1 MTILEV
7 NGLKKI
13 YSTRFGGNKVEALKN
28 VNFSVEQGEYV
39 AIMGESGSGKTTLL
53 NILAA
58 LDKPTEGNVILVGMV
73 MMFYIISYLH
83 YSDTIASM
91 NGGQIMRSTLNLGS
105 IVVGI
110 FSCIFLFYT
119 NSFLIRRRKK
129 EFGLYHILGMGKL
142 NIARILF
149 WETLLTAVISLVL
162 GIGFG
167 ILFSKLAELAM
178 ARLTHAQIIYS
189 MHISPDSILF
199 TLTVFGCIFILL
211 FFNTLRQVHFSNAIT
226 LVQSESVGE
235 KPPKGNILLGLLGM
249 ICLAAA
255 YYLAV
260 TVADPVSALGMFF
273 IAVILVIVGTYLIMI
288 ASSVLFCRLLQKNK
302 RYYYKA
308 NHFVSISS
316 MAYRMKRN
324 GAGLASICIL
334 ATMVLVMLSTTVSL
348 YFGMDDV
355 LSNRYPY
362 QFNTTASYNSFD
374 TMSDENTAS
383 IRKLASDAMDK
394 YECTPSNV
402 SDYRSACFYGYLID
416 NDFVCDTPFD
426 SHSETA
432 NYLEGK
438 MFYFVP
444 LSDYNKMMGTNETLA
459 SDEALLFST
468 RDSAYNESTISFE
481 HGMTYTIKKQID
493 KFRPDGNSMA
503 NISTIFVLIVPDIH
517 AAVDA
522 IAALPGNEKSVYFY
536 WHYNFD
542 TNLNRDDQILLAN
555 DLSSTISDFFTQS
568 YKQNT
573 GIMRCQFE
581 SRAANYEEFLADFG
595 SLFYLAIVLSIVFLI
610 AAVLII
616 YYKQISE
623 GYEDQ
628 ARFDIMQKV
637 GMTKRE
643 IKKSIN
649 SQLLTVFFLPLV
661 GAGIHLI
668 FAFPMIR
675 KILLLFNLTNL
686 HLYTIVTLISF
697 GAFALFYT
705 IVYRI
710 TSNAYYHIVSGA
722 SNSR

>member
-1 MTILEV
+1 MKTGFYPKLAFDGI
-7 NGLKKI
+7 
-13 YSTRFGGNKVEALKN
+13 RKN
-28 VNFSVEQGEYV
+28 RRMYV
-39 AIMGESGSGKTTLL
+39 PFICTC
-53 NILAA
+53 I
-58 LDKPTEGNVILVGMV
+58 GMV

-199 TLTVFGCIFILL
+199 TLTIFGCIFILL

-226 LVQSESVGE
+226 LVKSESVGE

-273 IAVILVIVGTYLIMI
+273 IAVILVIIGTYLIMI
-288 ASSVLFCRLLQKNK
+288 AGSVLFCRLLQKNK

-362 QFNTTASYNSFD
+362 QFNTTVSYNSFD

-383 IRKLASDAMDK
+383 ILK
-394 YECTPSNV
+394 
-402 SDYRSACFYGYLID
+402 
-416 NDFVCDTPFD
+416 
-426 SHSETA
+426 
-432 NYLEGK
+432 
-438 MFYFVP
+438 
-444 LSDYNKMMGTNETLA
+444 LA

-468 RDSAYNESTISFE
+468 RYSDYNESTISFE

-503 NISTIFVLIVPDIH
+503 NISTTFVLIVPDIH

-573 GIMRCQFE
+573 GIKSCQFE

>member
-1 MTILEV
+1 MKTGFYPKLAFDGI
-7 NGLKKI
+7 
-13 YSTRFGGNKVEALKN
+13 RKN
-28 VNFSVEQGEYV
+28 RRMYV
-39 AIMGESGSGKTTLL
+39 PFICTC
-53 NILAA
+53 I
-58 LDKPTEGNVILVGMV
+58 GMV

-226 LVQSESVGE
+226 LVKSESVGE

-348 YFGMDDV
+348 YF
-355 LSNRYPY
+355 
-362 QFNTTASYNSFD
+362 
-374 TMSDENTAS
+374 
-383 IRKLASDAMDK
+383 
-394 YECTPSNV
+394 
-402 SDYRSACFYGYLID
+402 
-416 NDFVCDTPFD
+416 
-426 SHSETA
+426 
-432 NYLEGK
+432 
-438 MFYFVP
+438 
-444 LSDYNKMMGTNETLA
+444 
-459 SDEALLFST
+459 
-468 RDSAYNESTISFE
+468 
-481 HGMTYTIKKQID
+481 
-493 KFRPDGNSMA
+493 
-503 NISTIFVLIVPDIH
+503 
-517 AAVDA
+517 
-522 IAALPGNEKSVYFY
+522 GNEKSVYFY

>member
-1 MTILEV
+1 MKTGFYPKLAFDGI
-7 NGLKKI
+7 
-13 YSTRFGGNKVEALKN
+13 RKN
-28 VNFSVEQGEYV
+28 RRMYV
-39 AIMGESGSGKTTLL
+39 PFICTC
-53 NILAA
+53 I
-58 LDKPTEGNVILVGMV
+58 GMV

-83 YSDTIASM
+83 YSDSVAAM
-91 NGGQIMRSTLNLGS
+91 RGGAIVQTMLNLGT
-105 IVVGI
+105 ITVGI

-129 EFGLYHILGMGKL
+129 EFGLYHILGMGKR

-149 WETLLTAVISLVL
+149 WETMLTALISLVI

-167 ILFSKLAELAM
+167 ILFSKLAELGM
-178 ARLTHAQIIYS
+178 LRLMHAQATYS
-189 MHISPDSILF
+189 MQISPDSILF
-199 TLTVFGCIFILL
+199 TITVFGCIFILL
-211 FFNTLRQVHFSNAIT
+211 FFNALRQIHFSGAIS
-226 LVQSESVGE
+226 LIRSENVGE
-235 KPPKGNILLGLLGM
+235 KPPKGNWILGILGLG
-249 ICLAAA
+249 CLVVA

-273 IAVILVIVGTYLIMI
+273 IAVILVIFGTYLIMI
-288 ASSVLFCRLLQKNK
+288 AGSVLFCRLLQKNK
-302 RYYYKA
+302 HYYYKA

-316 MAYRMKRN
+316 MVYRMKRN

-362 QFNTTASYNSFD
+362 QFNTTVSYNSFD

-383 IRKLASDAMDK
+383 ILKLASDAMDK
-394 YECTPSNV
+394 YECTQSNV

-416 NDFVCDTPFD
+416 NDFVCDAKFD
-426 SHSETA
+426 SHSETT
-432 NYLEGK
+432 NYLEGT

-468 RDSAYNESTISFE
+468 RYSDYYNESTISFE

-503 NISTIFVLIVPDIH
+503 NISTTFVLIVPDIH

-573 GIMRCQFE
+573 GIKSCQFE
-581 SRAANYEEFLADFG
+581 SRAANYEDFFADFG
-595 SLFYLAIVLSIVFLI
+595 GLFYLAIVLSIVFLL

>member
-1 MTILEV
+1 ML
-7 NGLKKI
+7 
-13 YSTRFGGNKVEALKN
+13 
-28 VNFSVEQGEYV
+28 
-39 AIMGESGSGKTTLL
+39 
-53 NILAA
+53 
-58 LDKPTEGNVILVGMV
+58 
-73 MMFYIISYLH
+73 
-83 YSDTIASM
+83 
-91 NGGQIMRSTLNLGS
+91 
-105 IVVGI
+105 
-110 FSCIFLFYT
+110 
-119 NSFLIRRRKK
+119 
-129 EFGLYHILGMGKL
+129 
-142 NIARILF
+142 
-149 WETLLTAVISLVL
+149 
-162 GIGFG
+162 
-167 ILFSKLAELAM
+167 
-178 ARLTHAQIIYS
+178 RLMHAQATYS
-189 MHISPDSILF
+189 MQISPDSILF
-199 TLTVFGCIFILL
+199 TITVFGCIFILL
-211 FFNTLRQVHFSNAIT
+211 FFNALRQIHFSGAIS
-226 LVQSESVGE
+226 LIRSENVGE
-235 KPPKGNILLGLLGM
+235 KPPKGNWILGILGLG
-249 ICLAAA
+249 CLVVA

-273 IAVILVIVGTYLIMI
+273 IAVILVIFGTYLIMI
-288 ASSVLFCRLLQKNK
+288 AGSVLFCRLLQKNK
-302 RYYYKA
+302 HYYYKA

-316 MAYRMKRN
+316 MVYRMKRN

-362 QFNTTASYNSFD
+362 QFNTTVSYNSFD

-383 IRKLASDAMDK
+383 ILKLASDAMDK
-394 YECTPSNV
+394 YECTQSNV

-416 NDFVCDTPFD
+416 NDFVCDAKFD
-426 SHSETA
+426 SHSETT
-432 NYLEGK
+432 NYLEGT

-468 RDSAYNESTISFE
+468 RYSDYNENTISFE

-503 NISTIFVLIVPDIH
+503 NISTTFVLIVPDIH

-573 GIMRCQFE
+573 GIKSCQFE
-581 SRAANYEEFLADFG
+581 SRAANYEDFFADFG
-595 SLFYLAIVLSIVFLI
+595 GLFYLAIVLSIVFLL

>member
-1 MTILEV
+1 M
-7 NGLKKI
+7 
-13 YSTRFGGNKVEALKN
+13 
-28 VNFSVEQGEYV
+28 
-39 AIMGESGSGKTTLL
+39 
-53 NILAA
+53 
-58 LDKPTEGNVILVGMV
+58 
-73 MMFYIISYLH
+73 
-83 YSDTIASM
+83 
-91 NGGQIMRSTLNLGS
+91 
-105 IVVGI
+105 
-110 FSCIFLFYT
+110 
-119 NSFLIRRRKK
+119 IRRRKK
-129 EFGLYHILGMGKL
+129 EFGLYHILGMGKR

-149 WETLLTAVISLVL
+149 WETMLTALISLVI

-167 ILFSKLAELAM
+167 ILFSKLAELGM
-178 ARLTHAQIIYS
+178 LRLMHAQATYS
-189 MHISPDSILF
+189 MQISPDSILF
-199 TLTVFGCIFILL
+199 TITVFGCIFILL
-211 FFNTLRQVHFSNAIT
+211 FFNALRQIHFSGAIS
-226 LVQSESVGE
+226 LIRSENVGE
-235 KPPKGNILLGLLGM
+235 KPPKGNWILGILGLG
-249 ICLAAA
+249 CLVVA

-273 IAVILVIVGTYLIMI
+273 IAVILVIFGTYLIMI
-288 ASSVLFCRLLQKNK
+288 AGSVLFCRLLQKNK
-302 RYYYKA
+302 HYYYKA

-316 MAYRMKRN
+316 MVYRMKRN

-362 QFNTTASYNSFD
+362 QFNTTVSYNSFD

-383 IRKLASDAMDK
+383 ILKLASDAMDK
-394 YECTPSNV
+394 YECTQSNV

-416 NDFVCDTPFD
+416 NDFVCDAKFD
-426 SHSETA
+426 SHSETT
-432 NYLEGK
+432 NYLEGT

-468 RDSAYNESTISFE
+468 RYSDYNESTISFE

-503 NISTIFVLIVPDIH
+503 NISTTFVLIVPDIH

-573 GIMRCQFE
+573 GIKSCQFE
-581 SRAANYEEFLADFG
+581 SRAANYEDFFADFG
-595 SLFYLAIVLSIVFLI
+595 GLFYLAIVLSIVFLL

-637 GMTKRE
+637 GMTKKE
-643 IKKSIN
+643 IRKSIN

-661 GAGIHLI
+661 GAGTHLI

-697 GAFALFYT
+697 GAFAIFYT

>member
-1 MTILEV
+1 M
-7 NGLKKI
+7 
-13 YSTRFGGNKVEALKN
+13 
-28 VNFSVEQGEYV
+28 
-39 AIMGESGSGKTTLL
+39 
-53 NILAA
+53 
-58 LDKPTEGNVILVGMV
+58 
-73 MMFYIISYLH
+73 
-83 YSDTIASM
+83 
-91 NGGQIMRSTLNLGS
+91 
-105 IVVGI
+105 
-110 FSCIFLFYT
+110 
-119 NSFLIRRRKK
+119 
-129 EFGLYHILGMGKL
+129 
-142 NIARILF
+142 
-149 WETLLTAVISLVL
+149 TAVISLVF

-211 FFNTLRQVHFSNAIT
+211 FFNTLRQIHFSNAIT
-226 LVQSESVGE
+226 LVKSESVGE

-288 ASSVLFCRLLQKNK
+288 AGSVLFCRLLQKNK
-302 RYYYKA
+302 RYYYRA

-316 MAYRMKRN
+316 MVYRMKRN

-362 QFNTTASYNSFD
+362 QFNTTVLYNSFD

-383 IRKLASDAMDK
+383 ILKLASDEMDK
-394 YECTPSNV
+394 YECTQSNV

-416 NDFVCDTPFD
+416 NDFVCDAKFD
-426 SHSETA
+426 SHSETT
-432 NYLEGK
+432 NYLEGT

-468 RDSAYNESTISFE
+468 RYSDYNESTISFE

-503 NISTIFVLIVPDIH
+503 NISTTFVLIVPDIH

-573 GIMRCQFE
+573 GIKSCQFE
-581 SRAANYEEFLADFG
+581 SRAANYEDFLADFG
-595 SLFYLAIVLSIVFLI
+595 GLFYLAIVLSIVFLL

-637 GMTKRE
+637 GMTKKE
-643 IKKSIN
+643 IRKSIN

-661 GAGIHLI
+661 GAGTHLI

-697 GAFALFYT
+697 GAFAIFYT

>member
-1 MTILEV
+1 M
-7 NGLKKI
+7 
-13 YSTRFGGNKVEALKN
+13 
-28 VNFSVEQGEYV
+28 
-39 AIMGESGSGKTTLL
+39 KTGFYPKL
-53 NILAA
+53 A
-58 LDKPTEGNVILVGMV
+58 LDGIKKNRCLYFPFIMTCVGMV

-83 YSDTIASM
+83 YSDSVAAM
-91 NGGQIMRSTLNLGS
+91 RGGAIVQTMLNLGT
-105 IVVGI
+105 ITVGI

-129 EFGLYHILGMGKL
+129 EFGLYHILGMGKR

-149 WETLLTAVISLVL
+149 WETLLTAGISLVI

-167 ILFSKLAELAM
+167 ILFSKLAELGM
-178 ARLTHAQIIYS
+178 LRLMHAQATYS
-189 MHISPDSILF
+189 MQISPDSILF
-199 TLTVFGCIFILL
+199 TITVFGCIFILL
-211 FFNTLRQVHFSNAIT
+211 FFNALRQIHFSGAIS
-226 LVQSESVGE
+226 LIRSENVGE
-235 KPPKGNILLGLLGM
+235 KPPKGNWILGILGLG
-249 ICLAAA
+249 CLVVA

-273 IAVILVIVGTYLIMI
+273 IAVILVIFGTYLIMI
-288 ASSVLFCRLLQKNK
+288 AGSVLFCRLLQKNK
-302 RYYYKA
+302 HYYYKA

-316 MAYRMKRN
+316 MVYRMKRN

-362 QFNTTASYNSFD
+362 QFNTTVSYNSFD

-383 IRKLASDAMDK
+383 ILKLASDAMDK
-394 YECTPSNV
+394 YECTQSNV

-416 NDFVCDTPFD
+416 NDFVCDAKFD
-426 SHSETA
+426 SHSETT
-432 NYLEGK
+432 NYLEGT

-468 RDSAYNESTISFE
+468 RYSDYNENTISFE

-503 NISTIFVLIVPDIH
+503 NISTTFVLIVPDIH
-517 AAVDA
+517 AAVDS

-573 GIMRCQFE
+573 GIKSCQFE
-581 SRAANYEEFLADFG
+581 SHAANYEDFFADFG
-595 SLFYLAIVLSIVFLI
+595 GLFYLAIVLSIVFLL

>member
-1 MTILEV
+1 MKTGFYPKLAFDGI
-7 NGLKKI
+7 
-13 YSTRFGGNKVEALKN
+13 RKN
-28 VNFSVEQGEYV
+28 RRMYV
-39 AIMGESGSGKTTLL
+39 PFICTC
-53 NILAA
+53 I
-58 LDKPTEGNVILVGMV
+58 GMV

-83 YSDTIASM
+83 YSDSVAAM
-91 NGGQIMRSTLNLGS
+91 RGGAIVQTMLNLGT
-105 IVVGI
+105 ITVGI

-129 EFGLYHILGMGKL
+129 EFGLYHILGMGKR

-149 WETLLTAVISLVL
+149 WETMLTALISLVI

-167 ILFSKLAELAM
+167 ILFSKLAELGM
-178 ARLTHAQIIYS
+178 LRLMHAQATYS
-189 MHISPDSILF
+189 MQISPDSILF
-199 TLTVFGCIFILL
+199 TITVFGCIFILL
-211 FFNTLRQVHFSNAIT
+211 FFNALRQIHFSGAIS
-226 LVQSESVGE
+226 LIRSENVGE
-235 KPPKGNILLGLLGM
+235 KPPKGNWILGILGLG
-249 ICLAAA
+249 CLVVA

-273 IAVILVIVGTYLIMI
+273 IAVILVIFGTYLIMI
-288 ASSVLFCRLLQKNK
+288 AGSVLFCRLLQKNK
-302 RYYYKA
+302 HYYYKA

-316 MAYRMKRN
+316 MVYRMKRN

-362 QFNTTASYNSFD
+362 QFNTTVSYNSFD

-383 IRKLASDAMDK
+383 ILKLASDAMDK
-394 YECTPSNV
+394 
-402 SDYRSACFYGYLID
+402 YGYLID
-416 NDFVCDTPFD
+416 NDFVCDAKFD
-426 SHSETA
+426 SHSETT
-432 NYLEGK
+432 NYLEGT

-468 RDSAYNESTISFE
+468 RYSDYNESTISFE

-503 NISTIFVLIVPDIH
+503 NISTTFVLIVPDIH

-573 GIMRCQFE
+573 GIKSCQFE
-581 SRAANYEEFLADFG
+581 SRAANYEDFFADFG
-595 SLFYLAIVLSIVFLI
+595 GLFYLAIVLSIVFLL

-637 GMTKRE
+637 GMTKKE
-643 IKKSIN
+643 IRKSIN

-661 GAGIHLI
+661 GAGTHLI

-697 GAFALFYT
+697 GAFAIFYT

>member
-1 MTILEV
+1 MKTGFYPKLAFDGI
-7 NGLKKI
+7 
-13 YSTRFGGNKVEALKN
+13 RKN
-28 VNFSVEQGEYV
+28 RRMYV
-39 AIMGESGSGKTTLL
+39 PFICTC
-53 NILAA
+53 I
-58 LDKPTEGNVILVGMV
+58 GMV

-362 QFNTTASYNSFD
+362 QFNTTVSYDSFD
-374 TMSDENTAS
+374 MMSDENTAS
-383 IRKLASDAMDK
+383 ILK
-394 YECTPSNV
+394 
-402 SDYRSACFYGYLID
+402 
-416 NDFVCDTPFD
+416 
-426 SHSETA
+426 
-432 NYLEGK
+432 
-438 MFYFVP
+438 
-444 LSDYNKMMGTNETLA
+444 LA

-493 KFRPDGNSMA
+493 KFVPDGNSMA

-536 WHYNFD
+536 WQYNFD

-710 TSNAYYHIVSGA
+710 TSNAYYHIVSGV
-722 SNSR
+722 SDSR

>member
-1 MTILEV
+1 
-7 NGLKKI
+7 
-13 YSTRFGGNKVEALKN
+13 
-28 VNFSVEQGEYV
+28 
-39 AIMGESGSGKTTLL
+39 
-53 NILAA
+53 
-58 LDKPTEGNVILVGMV
+58 
-73 MMFYIISYLH
+73 MFYIISYLH
-83 YSDTIASM
+83 YSDSVAAM
-91 NGGQIMRSTLNLGS
+91 RGGAIVQTMLNLGT
-105 IVVGI
+105 ITVGI

-129 EFGLYHILGMGKL
+129 EFGLYHILGMGKR

-149 WETLLTAVISLVL
+149 WETMLTALISLVI

-167 ILFSKLAELAM
+167 ILFSKLAELGM
-178 ARLTHAQIIYS
+178 LRLMHAQATYS
-189 MHISPDSILF
+189 MQISPDSILF
-199 TLTVFGCIFILL
+199 TITVFGCIFILL
-211 FFNTLRQVHFSNAIT
+211 FFNALRQIHFSGAIS
-226 LVQSESVGE
+226 LIRSENVGE
-235 KPPKGNILLGLLGM
+235 KPPKGNWILGILGLG
-249 ICLAAA
+249 CLVVA

-273 IAVILVIVGTYLIMI
+273 IAVILVIFGTYLIMI
-288 ASSVLFCRLLQKNK
+288 AGSVLFCRLLQKNK
-302 RYYYKA
+302 HYYYKA

-316 MAYRMKRN
+316 MVYRMKRN

-362 QFNTTASYNSFD
+362 QFNTTVSYNSFD

-383 IRKLASDAMDK
+383 ILKLASDAMDK
-394 YECTPSNV
+394 YECTQSNV

-416 NDFVCDTPFD
+416 NDFVCDAKFD
-426 SHSETA
+426 SHSETT
-432 NYLEGK
+432 NYLEGT

-468 RDSAYNESTISFE
+468 RYSDYNESTISFE

-503 NISTIFVLIVPDIH
+503 NISTTFVLIVPDIH

-573 GIMRCQFE
+573 GIKSCQFE
-581 SRAANYEEFLADFG
+581 SRAANYEDFFADFG
-595 SLFYLAIVLSIVFLI
+595 GLFYLAIVLSIVFLL

>member
-1 MTILEV
+1 MKTGFYPKLAFDGI
-7 NGLKKI
+7 
-13 YSTRFGGNKVEALKN
+13 RKN
-28 VNFSVEQGEYV
+28 RRMYV
-39 AIMGESGSGKTTLL
+39 PFICTC
-53 NILAA
+53 I
-58 LDKPTEGNVILVGMV
+58 GMV

-129 EFGLYHILGMGKL
+129 EFGLYH
-142 NIARILF
+142 
-149 WETLLTAVISLVL
+149 
-162 GIGFG
+162 
-167 ILFSKLAELAM
+167 
-178 ARLTHAQIIYS
+178 IIYS

-362 QFNTTASYNSFD
+362 QFNTTVSYDSFD
-374 TMSDENTAS
+374 MMSDENTAS

>member
-1 MTILEV
+1 MKTGFYPKLAFDGI
-7 NGLKKI
+7 
-13 YSTRFGGNKVEALKN
+13 RKN
-28 VNFSVEQGEYV
+28 RRMYV
-39 AIMGESGSGKTTLL
+39 PFICTC
-53 NILAA
+53 I
-58 LDKPTEGNVILVGMV
+58 GMV

-189 MHISPDSILF
+189 MHISPDSM
-199 TLTVFGCIFILL
+199 

-226 LVQSESVGE
+226 LVKSESVGE

-288 ASSVLFCRLLQKNK
+288 AGSVLLCRLLQKNK

-362 QFNTTASYNSFD
+362 QFNTTVSYDSFD
-374 TMSDENTAS
+374 MMSDENTAS

>member
-1 MTILEV
+1 MKTGFYPKLAFDGI
-7 NGLKKI
+7 
-13 YSTRFGGNKVEALKN
+13 RKN
-28 VNFSVEQGEYV
+28 RRMYV
-39 AIMGESGSGKTTLL
+39 PFICTC
-53 NILAA
+53 I
-58 LDKPTEGNVILVGMV
+58 GMV

-83 YSDTIASM
+83 YSDSVAAM
-91 NGGQIMRSTLNLGS
+91 RGGAIVQTMLNLGT
-105 IVVGI
+105 ITVGI

-129 EFGLYHILGMGKL
+129 EFGLYHILGMGKR

-149 WETLLTAVISLVL
+149 WETMLTALISLVI

-167 ILFSKLAELAM
+167 ILFSKLAELGM
-178 ARLTHAQIIYS
+178 LRLMHAQATYS
-189 MHISPDSILF
+189 MQISPDSILF
-199 TLTVFGCIFILL
+199 TITVFGCIFILL
-211 FFNTLRQVHFSNAIT
+211 FFNALRQIHFSGAIS
-226 LVQSESVGE
+226 LIRSENVGE
-235 KPPKGNILLGLLGM
+235 KPPKGNWILGILGLG
-249 ICLAAA
+249 CLVVA

-273 IAVILVIVGTYLIMI
+273 IAVILVIFGTYLIMI
-288 ASSVLFCRLLQKNK
+288 AGSVLFCRLLQKNK
-302 RYYYKA
+302 HYYYKA

-316 MAYRMKRN
+316 MVYRMKRN

-362 QFNTTASYNSFD
+362 QFNTTVSYNSFD

-383 IRKLASDAMDK
+383 ILKLASDAMDK
-394 YECTPSNV
+394 YECTQSNV

-438 MFYFVP
+438 IFYFVP
-444 LSDYNKMMGTNETLA
+444 LSDYNKMMGTNETLE

-481 HGMTYTIKKQID
+481 HGMKYTIKKQID

-503 NISTIFVLIVPDIH
+503 NISTTFVLIVPDIH

-573 GIMRCQFE
+573 GIKSCQFE
-581 SRAANYEEFLADFG
+581 SRAANYEDFFADFG
-595 SLFYLAIVLSIVFLI
+595 GLFYLAIVLSIVFLL

>member
-1 MTILEV
+1 MKTGFYPKLAFDGI
-7 NGLKKI
+7 
-13 YSTRFGGNKVEALKN
+13 RKN
-28 VNFSVEQGEYV
+28 RRMYV
-39 AIMGESGSGKTTLL
+39 PFICTC
-53 NILAA
+53 I
-58 LDKPTEGNVILVGMV
+58 GMV

-83 YSDTIASM
+83 YSDSVAAM
-91 NGGQIMRSTLNLGS
+91 RGGAIVQTMLNLGT
-105 IVVGI
+105 ITVGI

-129 EFGLYHILGMGKL
+129 EFGLYHILGMGKR

-149 WETLLTAVISLVL
+149 WETMLTALISLVI

-167 ILFSKLAELAM
+167 ILFSKLAELGM
-178 ARLTHAQIIYS
+178 LRLMHAQATYS
-189 MHISPDSILF
+189 MQISPDSILF
-199 TLTVFGCIFILL
+199 TITVFGCIFILL
-211 FFNTLRQVHFSNAIT
+211 FFNALRQIHFSGAIS
-226 LVQSESVGE
+226 LIRSENVGE

>member
-1 MTILEV
+1 MKTGFYPKLAFDGI
-7 NGLKKI
+7 
-13 YSTRFGGNKVEALKN
+13 RKN
-28 VNFSVEQGEYV
+28 RRMYV
-39 AIMGESGSGKTTLL
+39 PFICTC
-53 NILAA
+53 I
-58 LDKPTEGNVILVGMV
+58 GMV

-83 YSDTIASM
+83 YSDSVAAM
-91 NGGQIMRSTLNLGS
+91 RGGAIVRTMLNLGT
-105 IVVGI
+105 ITVGI

-129 EFGLYHILGMGKL
+129 EFGLYHILGMGKR

-149 WETLLTAVISLVL
+149 WETMLTALISLVI

-167 ILFSKLAELAM
+167 ILFSKLAELGM
-178 ARLTHAQIIYS
+178 LRLMHAQATYS
-189 MHISPDSILF
+189 MQISPDSILF
-199 TLTVFGCIFILL
+199 TITVFGCIFILL
-211 FFNTLRQVHFSNAIT
+211 FFNALRQIHFSGAIS
-226 LVQSESVGE
+226 LIRSENVGE
-235 KPPKGNILLGLLGM
+235 KPPKGNWILGILGLG
-249 ICLAAA
+249 CLVVA

-273 IAVILVIVGTYLIMI
+273 IAVILVIFGTYLIMI
-288 ASSVLFCRLLQKNK
+288 AGSVLFCRLLQKNK
-302 RYYYKA
+302 HYYYKA

-316 MAYRMKRN
+316 MVYRMKRN

-362 QFNTTASYNSFD
+362 QFNTTVSYNSFD

-383 IRKLASDAMDK
+383 ILKLASDAMDK
-394 YECTPSNV
+394 YECTQSNV

-438 MFYFVP
+438 IFYFVP
-444 LSDYNKMMGTNETLA
+444 LSDYNKMMGTNETLE

-481 HGMTYTIKKQID
+481 HGMKYTIKKQID
-493 KFRPDGNSMA
+493 KFVPDGNSMA
-503 NISTIFVLIVPDIH
+503 NISTTFVLIVPDIH

-522 IAALPGNEKSVYFY
+522 IAALPDNEKSVYFY

-573 GIMRCQFE
+573 GIKSCQFE
-581 SRAANYEEFLADFG
+581 SRAANYEDFFADFG
-595 SLFYLAIVLSIVFLI
+595 GLFYLAIVLSIVFLL
-610 AAVLII
+610 AAVLT
-616 YYKQISE
+616 S
-623 GYEDQ
+623 
-628 ARFDIMQKV
+628 RFQKATRTRHV
-637 GMTKRE
+637 L
-643 IKKSIN
+643 ILCKK
-649 SQLLTVFFLPLV
+649 
-661 GAGIHLI
+661 
-668 FAFPMIR
+668 
-675 KILLLFNLTNL
+675 
-686 HLYTIVTLISF
+686 
-697 GAFALFYT
+697 
-705 IVYRI
+705 
-710 TSNAYYHIVSGA
+710 
-722 SNSR
+722 

>member
-1 MTILEV
+1 M
-7 NGLKKI
+7 
-13 YSTRFGGNKVEALKN
+13 RGG
-28 VNFSVEQGEYV
+28 
-39 AIMGESGSGKTTLL
+39 AIVQTM
-53 NILAA
+53 
-58 LDKPTEGNVILVGMV
+58 
-73 MMFYIISYLH
+73 
-83 YSDTIASM
+83 
-91 NGGQIMRSTLNLGS
+91 LNLGT
-105 IVVGI
+105 ITVGI

-129 EFGLYHILGMGKL
+129 EFGLYHILGMGKR

-149 WETLLTAVISLVL
+149 WETMLTALISLVI

-167 ILFSKLAELAM
+167 ILFSKLAELGM
-178 ARLTHAQIIYS
+178 LRLMHAQATYS
-189 MHISPDSILF
+189 MQISPDSILF
-199 TLTVFGCIFILL
+199 TITVFGCIFILL
-211 FFNTLRQVHFSNAIT
+211 FFNALRQIHFSGAIS
-226 LVQSESVGE
+226 LIRSENVGE
-235 KPPKGNILLGLLGM
+235 KPPKGNWILGILGLG
-249 ICLAAA
+249 CLVVA

-273 IAVILVIVGTYLIMI
+273 IAVILVIFGTYLIMI
-288 ASSVLFCRLLQKNK
+288 AGSVLFCRLLQKNK
-302 RYYYKA
+302 HYYYKA

-316 MAYRMKRN
+316 MVYRMKRN

-362 QFNTTASYNSFD
+362 QFNTTVSYNSFD

-383 IRKLASDAMDK
+383 ILKLASDAMDK
-394 YECTPSNV
+394 YECTQSNV

-416 NDFVCDTPFD
+416 NDFVCDAKFD
-426 SHSETA
+426 SHSETT
-432 NYLEGK
+432 NYLEGT

-468 RDSAYNESTISFE
+468 RYSDYNESTISFE
-481 HGMTYTIKKQID
+481 HGMTYTIKKQVD

-503 NISTIFVLIVPDIH
+503 NISTTFVLIVPDIH

-573 GIMRCQFE
+573 GIKSCQFE
-581 SRAANYEEFLADFG
+581 SRAANYEDFFADFG
-595 SLFYLAIVLSIVFLI
+595 GLFYLAIVLSIVFLL

>member
-1 MTILEV
+1 M
-7 NGLKKI
+7 
-13 YSTRFGGNKVEALKN
+13 
-28 VNFSVEQGEYV
+28 
-39 AIMGESGSGKTTLL
+39 
-53 NILAA
+53 
-58 LDKPTEGNVILVGMV
+58 
-73 MMFYIISYLH
+73 
-83 YSDTIASM
+83 
-91 NGGQIMRSTLNLGS
+91 
-105 IVVGI
+105 
-110 FSCIFLFYT
+110 
-119 NSFLIRRRKK
+119 
-129 EFGLYHILGMGKL
+129 
-142 NIARILF
+142 
-149 WETLLTAVISLVL
+149 
-162 GIGFG
+162 
-167 ILFSKLAELAM
+167 
-178 ARLTHAQIIYS
+178 HAQATYS
-189 MHISPDSILF
+189 MQISPDSILF
-199 TLTVFGCIFILL
+199 TITVFGCIFILL
-211 FFNTLRQVHFSNAIT
+211 FFNALRQIHFSGAIS
-226 LVQSESVGE
+226 LIRSENVGE
-235 KPPKGNILLGLLGM
+235 KPPKGNWILGILGLG
-249 ICLAAA
+249 CLVVA

-273 IAVILVIVGTYLIMI
+273 IAVILVIFGTYLIMI
-288 ASSVLFCRLLQKNK
+288 AGSVLFCRLLQKNK
-302 RYYYKA
+302 HYYYKA

-316 MAYRMKRN
+316 MVYRMKRN

-362 QFNTTASYNSFD
+362 QFNTTVSYNSFD

-383 IRKLASDAMDK
+383 ILKLASDAMDK
-394 YECTPSNV
+394 YECTQSNV

-416 NDFVCDTPFD
+416 NDFVCDAKFD
-426 SHSETA
+426 SHSETT
-432 NYLEGK
+432 NYLEGT

-468 RDSAYNESTISFE
+468 RYSDYNESTISFE

-503 NISTIFVLIVPDIH
+503 NISTTFVLIVPDIH

-573 GIMRCQFE
+573 GIKSCQFE
-581 SRAANYEEFLADFG
+581 SRAANYEDFFADFG
-595 SLFYLAIVLSIVFLI
+595 GLFYLAIVLSIVFLL

>member
-1 MTILEV
+1 MKTGFYPKLAFDGI
-7 NGLKKI
+7 
-13 YSTRFGGNKVEALKN
+13 RKN
-28 VNFSVEQGEYV
+28 RRMYV
-39 AIMGESGSGKTTLL
+39 PFICTC
-53 NILAA
+53 I
-58 LDKPTEGNVILVGMV
+58 GMV

-83 YSDTIASM
+83 YSDSVAAM
-91 NGGQIMRSTLNLGS
+91 RGGAIVQTMLNLGT
-105 IVVGI
+105 ITVGI

-129 EFGLYHILGMGKL
+129 EFGLYHILGMGKR

-149 WETLLTAVISLVL
+149 WETMLTALISLVI

-167 ILFSKLAELAM
+167 ILFSKLAELGM
-178 ARLTHAQIIYS
+178 LRLMHAQATYS
-189 MHISPDSILF
+189 MQISPDSILF
-199 TLTVFGCIFILL
+199 TITVFGCIFILL
-211 FFNTLRQVHFSNAIT
+211 FFNALRQIHFSGAIS
-226 LVQSESVGE
+226 LIRSENVGE
-235 KPPKGNILLGLLGM
+235 KPPKGNWILGILGLG
-249 ICLAAA
+249 CLVVA

-273 IAVILVIVGTYLIMI
+273 IAVILVIFGTYLIMI
-288 ASSVLFCRLLQKNK
+288 AGSVLFCRLLQKNK
-302 RYYYKA
+302 HYYYKA

-316 MAYRMKRN
+316 MVYRMKRN

-362 QFNTTASYNSFD
+362 QFNTTVSYNSFD

-383 IRKLASDAMDK
+383 ILKLASDAMDK
-394 YECTPSNV
+394 YECTQSNV

-416 NDFVCDTPFD
+416 NDFVCDAKFD
-426 SHSETA
+426 SHSETT
-432 NYLEGK
+432 NYLE
-438 MFYFVP
+438 
-444 LSDYNKMMGTNETLA
+444 GTNETLA

-468 RDSAYNESTISFE
+468 RYSDYNESTISFE

-503 NISTIFVLIVPDIH
+503 NISTTFVLIVPDIH

-573 GIMRCQFE
+573 GIKSCQFE
-581 SRAANYEEFLADFG
+581 SRAANYEDFFADFG
-595 SLFYLAIVLSIVFLI
+595 GLFYLAIVLSIVFLL

>member
-1 MTILEV
+1 MKTGFYPKLAFDGI
-7 NGLKKI
+7 
-13 YSTRFGGNKVEALKN
+13 RKN
-28 VNFSVEQGEYV
+28 RRMYV
-39 AIMGESGSGKTTLL
+39 PFICTC
-53 NILAA
+53 I
-58 LDKPTEGNVILVGMV
+58 GMV

-83 YSDTIASM
+83 YSDSVAAM
-91 NGGQIMRSTLNLGS
+91 RGGAIVQTMLNLGT
-105 IVVGI
+105 ITVGI

-129 EFGLYHILGMGKL
+129 EFGLYHILGMGKR

-149 WETLLTAVISLVL
+149 WETMLTALISLVI

-167 ILFSKLAELAM
+167 ILFSKLAELGM
-178 ARLTHAQIIYS
+178 LRLMHAQATYS
-189 MHISPDSILF
+189 MQISPDSILF
-199 TLTVFGCIFILL
+199 TITVFGCIFILL
-211 FFNTLRQVHFSNAIT
+211 FFNALRQIHFSGAIS
-226 LVQSESVGE
+226 LIRSENVGE
-235 KPPKGNILLGLLGM
+235 KPPKGNWILGILGLG
-249 ICLAAA
+249 CLVVA

-273 IAVILVIVGTYLIMI
+273 IAVILVIFGTYLIMI
-288 ASSVLFCRLLQKNK
+288 AGSVLFCRLLQKNK
-302 RYYYKA
+302 HYYYKA

-316 MAYRMKRN
+316 MVYRMKRN

-362 QFNTTASYNSFD
+362 QFNTTVSYNSFD

-383 IRKLASDAMDK
+383 ILKLASDAMDK
-394 YECTPSNV
+394 YECTQSNV

-416 NDFVCDTPFD
+416 NDFVCDAKFD
-426 SHSETA
+426 SHSETT
-432 NYLEGK
+432 NYLEGT

-481 HGMTYTIKKQID
+481 HGMKYTIKKQID
-493 KFRPDGNSMA
+493 KFVPDGNSMA
-503 NISTIFVLIVPDIH
+503 NISTTFVLIVPDIH

-522 IAALPGNEKSVYFY
+522 IAALPDNEKSVYFY
-536 WHYNFD
+536 WQYNFD

-568 YKQNT
+568 YTQNT

-581 SRAANYEEFLADFG
+581 SRATNYEGFFADFG
-595 SLFYLAIVLSIVFLI
+595 GLFYLAIVLSIVFLL

-637 GMTKRE
+637 GMTKKE
-643 IKKSIN
+643 IRKSIN

-661 GAGIHLI
+661 GAGTHLI

-697 GAFALFYT
+697 GAFAIFYT

-722 SNSR
+722 SDSR

>member
-1 MTILEV
+1 MKTGFYPKLAFDGI
-7 NGLKKI
+7 
-13 YSTRFGGNKVEALKN
+13 RKN
-28 VNFSVEQGEYV
+28 RRMYV
-39 AIMGESGSGKTTLL
+39 PFICTC
-53 NILAA
+53 I
-58 LDKPTEGNVILVGMV
+58 GMV

-362 QFNTTASYNSFD
+362 LNTTASYNSFD

>member
-1 MTILEV
+1 M
-7 NGLKKI
+7 
-13 YSTRFGGNKVEALKN
+13 
-28 VNFSVEQGEYV
+28 
-39 AIMGESGSGKTTLL
+39 
-53 NILAA
+53 
-58 LDKPTEGNVILVGMV
+58 
-73 MMFYIISYLH
+73 
-83 YSDTIASM
+83 
-91 NGGQIMRSTLNLGS
+91 
-105 IVVGI
+105 
-110 FSCIFLFYT
+110 
-119 NSFLIRRRKK
+119 
-129 EFGLYHILGMGKL
+129 
-142 NIARILF
+142 
-149 WETLLTAVISLVL
+149 ISLVL

-273 IAVILVIVGTYLIMI
+273 IAVILVIIGTYLIMI
-288 ASSVLFCRLLQKNK
+288 AGSVLFCKLLQKNK

-355 LSNRYPY
+355 LLNRYPY

-383 IRKLASDAMDK
+383 IRKLASDVMDK
-394 YECTPSNV
+394 YECTQSNV
-402 SDYRSACFYGYLID
+402 SDYRSACFYSYLID
-416 NDFVCDTPFD
+416 NDFVCDAKFD
-426 SHSETA
+426 SHSETT
-432 NYLEGK
+432 NYLEGT

-468 RDSAYNESTISFE
+468 RYSDYNESTISFE
-481 HGMTYTIKKQID
+481 HGMTYTIKKHID

-595 SLFYLAIVLSIVFLI
+595 SLFYLAIVLSTVFLI

-661 GAGIHLI
+661 SAGIHLI

>member
-1 MTILEV
+1 MKTGFYPKLAFDGI
-7 NGLKKI
+7 
-13 YSTRFGGNKVEALKN
+13 RKN
-28 VNFSVEQGEYV
+28 RRMYV
-39 AIMGESGSGKTTLL
+39 PFICTC
-53 NILAA
+53 I
-58 LDKPTEGNVILVGMV
+58 GMV

-83 YSDTIASM
+83 YSDSVAAM
-91 NGGQIMRSTLNLGS
+91 RGGAIVRTMLNLGT
-105 IVVGI
+105 ITVGI

-129 EFGLYHILGMGKL
+129 EFGLYHILGMGKR

-149 WETLLTAVISLVL
+149 WETMLTALISLVI

-167 ILFSKLAELAM
+167 ILFSKLAELGM
-178 ARLTHAQIIYS
+178 LRLMHAQATYS
-189 MHISPDSILF
+189 MQISPDSILF
-199 TLTVFGCIFILL
+199 TITVFGCIFILL
-211 FFNTLRQVHFSNAIT
+211 FFNALRQIHFSGAIS
-226 LVQSESVGE
+226 LIRSENVGE
-235 KPPKGNILLGLLGM
+235 KPPKGNWILGILGLG
-249 ICLAAA
+249 CLVVA

-273 IAVILVIVGTYLIMI
+273 IAVILVIFGTYLIMI
-288 ASSVLFCRLLQKNK
+288 AGSVLFCRLLQKNK
-302 RYYYKA
+302 HYYYKA

-316 MAYRMKRN
+316 MVYRMKRN

-362 QFNTTASYNSFD
+362 QFNTTVSYNSFD

-383 IRKLASDAMDK
+383 ILKLASDAMDK
-394 YECTPSNV
+394 YECTQSNV

-416 NDFVCDTPFD
+416 NDFVCD
-426 SHSETA
+426 A
-432 NYLEGK
+432 K
-438 MFYFVP
+438 YFVP

-468 RDSAYNESTISFE
+468 RYSDYNENTISFE

-503 NISTIFVLIVPDIH
+503 NISTTFVLIVPDIH

-573 GIMRCQFE
+573 GIKSCQFE
-581 SRAANYEEFLADFG
+581 SRAANYEDFFADFG
-595 SLFYLAIVLSIVFLI
+595 GLFYLAIVLSIVFLL

-697 GAFALFYT
+697 GAFAIFYT

>member
-1 MTILEV
+1 MKTGFYPKLAFDGI
-7 NGLKKI
+7 
-13 YSTRFGGNKVEALKN
+13 RKN
-28 VNFSVEQGEYV
+28 RRMYV
-39 AIMGESGSGKTTLL
+39 PFICTC
-53 NILAA
+53 I
-58 LDKPTEGNVILVGMV
+58 GMV

-468 RDSAYNESTISFE
+468 RDS
-481 HGMTYTIKKQID
+481 
-493 KFRPDGNSMA
+493 DGNSMA

>member
-1 MTILEV
+1 MKTGFYPKLAFDGI
-7 NGLKKI
+7 
-13 YSTRFGGNKVEALKN
+13 RKN
-28 VNFSVEQGEYV
+28 RRMYV
-39 AIMGESGSGKTTLL
+39 PFICTC
-53 NILAA
+53 I
-58 LDKPTEGNVILVGMV
+58 GMV

-149 WETLLTAVISLVL
+149 WETLLTAVISLVF

-211 FFNTLRQVHFSNAIT
+211 FFNTLRQIHFSNAIT
-226 LVQSESVGE
+226 LVKSESVGE

-273 IAVILVIVGTYLIMI
+273 IAVILVIIGTYLIMI
-288 ASSVLFCRLLQKNK
+288 AGSVLFCRLLQKNK

-316 MAYRMKRN
+316 MVYRMKRN

-362 QFNTTASYNSFD
+362 QFNTTVLYNSFD

-438 MFYFVP
+438 IFYFVP
-444 LSDYNKMMGTNETLA
+444 LSDYNKMMGTNETLE

-481 HGMTYTIKKQID
+481 HGMKYTIKKQID
-493 KFRPDGNSMA
+493 KFVPDGNSMA
-503 NISTIFVLIVPDIH
+503 NISTTFVLIVPDIH

-522 IAALPGNEKSVYFY
+522 IAALPDNEKSVYFY
-536 WHYNFD
+536 WQYNFD

-568 YKQNT
+568 YTQNT

-581 SRAANYEEFLADFG
+581 SRATNYEGFFADFG
-595 SLFYLAIVLSIVFLI
+595 GLFYLAIVLSIVFLL

-623 GYEDQ
+623 GYEDKERY
-628 ARFDIMQKV
+628 AIMEKV
-637 GMTKRE
+637 GMSNAEVKQ
-643 IKKSIN
+643 SIRT
-649 SQLLTVFFLPLV
+649 QILTVFFLPI
-661 GAGIHLI
+661 GAAVLHVVM
-668 FAFPMIR
+668 AFPMI
-675 KILLLFNLTNL
+675 KWILAAFSLNNT
-686 HLYTIVTLISF
+686 TL
-697 GAFALFYT
+697 FALCVAVTAVVFLLIYLLVFALT
-705 IVYRI
+705 SRSYYKIVG
-710 TSNAYYHIVSGA
+710 NQV
-722 SNSR
+722 

>member
-1 MTILEV
+1 
-7 NGLKKI
+7 
-13 YSTRFGGNKVEALKN
+13 
-28 VNFSVEQGEYV
+28 
-39 AIMGESGSGKTTLL
+39 
-53 NILAA
+53 
-58 LDKPTEGNVILVGMV
+58 
-73 MMFYIISYLH
+73 
-83 YSDTIASM
+83 
-91 NGGQIMRSTLNLGS
+91 
-105 IVVGI
+105 
-110 FSCIFLFYT
+110 
-119 NSFLIRRRKK
+119 
-129 EFGLYHILGMGKL
+129 MGKR

-178 ARLTHAQIIYS
+178 AHLTHAQIIYS
-189 MHISPDSILF
+189 MHISPDSISF

-211 FFNTLRQVHFSNAIT
+211 FFNALRQIHFSNAIT
-226 LVQSESVGE
+226 LIKSESVGE

-273 IAVILVIVGTYLIMI
+273 IAVILVIIGTYLIMI
-288 ASSVLFCRLLQKNK
+288 AGSVLFCRLLQKNK

-383 IRKLASDAMDK
+383 ILKLASDVMDK
-394 YECTPSNV
+394 YECTQSNV

-416 NDFVCDTPFD
+416 NDFVCDAKFD
-426 SHSETA
+426 SHSETT
-432 NYLEGK
+432 NYLEGT

-468 RDSAYNESTISFE
+468 RYSDYNESTISFE

-503 NISTIFVLIVPDIH
+503 NISTTFVLIVPDIH

-573 GIMRCQFE
+573 GIKSCQFE
-581 SRAANYEEFLADFG
+581 SRAANYEDFFADFG
-595 SLFYLAIVLSIVFLI
+595 GLFYLAIVLSIVFLL

-697 GAFALFYT
+697 GAFAIFYT

-722 SNSR
+722 SDSR